1 MNERGQIS
9 VAAIA
14 VVTLV
19 LLGGVLL
26 GFLGRVAAGG
36 GHAQRAADL
45 AAIAAARGLGA
56 DPEATPAALRRIA
69 AEVAGRNGARV
80 ASLRILRDGSVPRA
94 VDLAVA
100 LAVDGSVPVAGPQR
114 QRVVARARAG
124 VEFTAALPTGSFR
137 PIALH
142 GARGPLA
149 AVAAAEAQVGWPYV
163 WGGESRAEGGF
174 DCSGLVDF
182 AYAAAGDPLPGRP
195 TAADLWRLSAPE
207 PAAALAPAD
216 LVFVGAASGAPHHV
230 GMYVGDGMV
239 VVAPHT
245 GARVRFEPLAAGGWD
260 GFGRVLAGA
269 SGGAAADPAVE
280 AAARR
285 HQVPPDALAA
295 ELGLG
300 LATDPEAAAAA
311 LARAMRHHPGDLAAA
326 LGDALGDPSAGALAL
341 RSASGSGLAG
351 FSADVRLLPLPAP
364 ALGHAE
370 VPAVAPLPAAG
381 RGGEGSWLTGAVDTV
396 GKGLERSAEQLDHVG
411 GRLPVQASAGLRNLG
426 RFGLAGAATFAPDHH
441 LQDASTFAGAVF
453 DATETL
459 IRAAR
464 GGVVIEGPSVL
475 VAWVAIPVGLVFAGI
490 YGWQAYKARR
500 RADQVWY
507 AAQAL
512 SAGLTSIGAMTAGT
526 DLLALGAAS
535 AEVPPVGV
543 ALIVSGAV
551 ILAAASV
558 YREWDW
564 LGGRIHAGVAVA
576 RRGVG
581 WARGTATRAAGAAID
596 AGRSVASALNPF

>member
-1 MNERGQIS
+1 MSERGQIS

-14 VVTLV
+14 AVTLV

-26 GFLGRVAAGG
+26 GFLSRVAAGG

-69 AEVAGRNGARV
+69 AVAARRNGARV
-80 ASLRILRDGSVPRA
+80 ASLRVVRDGSVPRA
-94 VDLAVA
+94 VDVAVSVS
-100 LAVDGSVPVAGPQR
+100 VDGSVPVAGPQR
-114 QRVVARARAG
+114 QRVVARSRAG
-124 VEFTAALPTGSFR
+124 VAFAAALPSGSFR

-142 GARGPLA
+142 GVRGPLA

-195 TAADLWRLSAPE
+195 TAADLWRLSAAE

-260 GFGRVLAGA
+260 GFGRVLADA
-269 SGGAAADPAVE
+269 SGGAAPDPAVE
-280 AAARR
+280 AAARA

-295 ELGLG
+295 ELRLG
-300 LATDPEAAAAA
+300 LAHDPDTAAAA
-311 LARAMRHHPGDLAAA
+311 LARAMRRHPGDLAAA

-341 RSASGSGLAG
+341 RAASGSGLAG
-351 FSADVRLLPLPAP
+351 FSADVRLLPLPAQAAP
-364 ALGHAE
+364 VIAE
-370 VPAVAPLPAAG
+370 PVPAAG
-381 RGGEGSWLTGAVDTV
+381 RSSSGSWLAGAADTV

-411 GRLPVQASAGLRNLG
+411 GRLPVQASAGLRNVG
-426 RFGLAGAATFAPDHH
+426 RFGLTGAATFAPNRH

-453 DATETL
+453 DGTETL
-459 IRAAR
+459 IRAAQ
-464 GGVVIEGPSVL
+464 GGVVLEGPSLV
-475 VAWVAIPVGLVFAGI
+475 VAWVTIPVGLVFAGL
-490 YGWQAYKARR
+490 YGWQAYTARR
-500 RADQVWY
+500 RADKIWY
-507 AAQAL
+507 AAQAS

-526 DLLALGAAS
+526 DLLALGAGS

-543 ALIVSGAV
+543 ALIVAGAA
-551 ILAAASV
+551 ILAAACV

-564 LGGRIHAGVAVA
+564 LGGRMHAGAAVA
-576 RRGVG
+576 RRGLD

>member
-1 MNERGQIS
+1 VSERGQIS

-26 GFLGRVAAGG
+26 GYLSRVAADG

-45 AAIAAARGLGA
+45 AAIAAAQALGA
-56 DPEATPAALRRIA
+56 DPEATPVALRRSA
-69 AEVAGRNGARV
+69 AAAARRNGARV
-80 ASLRILRDGSVPRA
+80 LSLRVVRDGSVPHA
-94 VDLAVA
+94 VDVAVSVSA
-100 LAVDGSVPVAGPQR
+100 DGSVPVVGGQR
-114 QRVVARARAG
+114 RQVGAHARAG
-124 VEFTAALPTGSFR
+124 VAFTAAAPSAAFR

-260 GFGRVLAGA
+260 GFGRVM
-269 SGGAAADPAVE
+269 AAAPGEAVAAPAVE
-280 AAARR
+280 AAARA

-295 ELGLG
+295 ELRLG
-300 LATDPEAAAAA
+300 LAHDPEAAAVT
-311 LARAMRHHPGDLAAA
+311 LARAMRRHPGDLAAA
-326 LGDALGDPSAGALAL
+326 LGDAVGDPSAGALSL
-341 RSASGSGLAG
+341 RSASGSGLTG
-351 FSADVRLLPLPAP
+351 FSADVRLLPLPV
-364 ALGHAE
+364 G
-370 VPAVAPLPAAG
+370 AVAAAVAAG
-381 RGGEGSWLTGAVDTV
+381 GAPSAGARGWGSAAAAIGDTA
-396 GKGLERSAEQLDHVG
+396 GRALERSADQLDHVG
-411 GRLPVQASAGLRNLG
+411 GRLSVQATAGVRNLG
-426 RFGLAGAATFAPDHH
+426 RFGLTGAATFAPNRH
-441 LQDASTFAGAVF
+441 LQDASTFAGAVW
-453 DATETL
+453 DGTEVV
-459 IRAAR
+459 IRAVR
-464 GGVVIEGPSVL
+464 GGVVFDGPSL
-475 VAWVAIPVGLVFAGI
+475 WVARGTILVGLVFAGT
-490 YGWQAYKARR
+490 YAWQAYTARR
-500 RADQVWY
+500 RADQIWY
-507 AAQAL
+507 GAQAA
-512 SAGLTSIGAMTAGT
+512 STALTSIGAMTAGA
-526 DLLALGAAS
+526 DLITLGAGS

-543 ALIVSGAV
+543 TLIVLGAA
-551 ILAAASV
+551 ILAGACV
-558 YREWDW
+558 YREYGWVA
-564 LGGRIHAGVAVA
+564 GRMHASAA
-576 RRGVG
+576 LLRRGVG
-581 WARGTATRAAGAAID
+581 WVRGTVTRAAGAAID